1 MFLIMFKTRHALP
14 LRKRRTW
21 CPRMSRGGHA
31 EYPRK
36 INRSWTWHRPVH
48 GLDSAGDRTRTRT
61 FRVREQAAYA
71 FSPHQQSWPR
81 TIRVHAQATASIVR
95 EHAAATDVNC
105 PQTVRSR
112 EQSTSANWS
121 WTQTVR
127 DRGLAKNY
135 PHRCIVVSILPSIK
149 FQVHVRIIPAHVL
162 I

>member
-1 MFLIMFKTRHALP
+1 MFNTGQALP
-14 LRKRRTW
+14 LRERRTW

-31 EYPRK
+31 EYPRE
-36 INRSWTWHRPVH
+36 INRSWTWHWPVH
-48 GLDSAGDRTRTRT
+48 GLDSAWDRTRTGT

-71 FSPHQQSWPR
+71 FSPQQQSWPR
-81 TIRVHAQATASIVR
+81 TIHVHAQATASIVR

-127 DRGLAKNY
+127 DCGLAKNY
-135 PHRCIVVSILPSIK
+135 PHRCIVVSILRSIE